1 MLSPYTAAI
10 TTEAM
15 NLMNVRI
22 VEQILQLSR
31 GERPEYVEN
40 PQVYENLYEDLLDLT
55 AINYDTSGSSELNN
69 RNISVEDWYWVLW
82 KVERRSTRD

>member
-1 MLSPYTAAI
+1 VLSPYTAAI

>member
-1 MLSPYTAAI
+1 
-10 TTEAM
+10 M

-69 RNISVEDWYWVLW
+69 RNISVEDWY
-82 KVERRSTRD
+82 